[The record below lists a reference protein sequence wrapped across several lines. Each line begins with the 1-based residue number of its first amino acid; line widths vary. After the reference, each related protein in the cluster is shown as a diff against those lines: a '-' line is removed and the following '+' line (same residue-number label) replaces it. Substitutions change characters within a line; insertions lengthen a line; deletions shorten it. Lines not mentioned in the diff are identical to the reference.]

1 MKSVKSNLHYNII
14 FALALSFITVS
25 CGKDNTK
32 KDNASKNNVPNDVAK
47 KDTTKTALKKAL
59 TFYSSFDKGI
69 DADFSLGDPKLYTVP
84 SRKARDSA
92 QVGLHKKDISIAEGQ
107 GLKGD
112 ALLYSSS
119 NKGYIYYASKD
130 NIAYNNNDWN
140 GAVSFWLSLDPA
152 TDLEPGYCDPI
163 QITDVSYNDASIW
176 VDFTKENPRDFR
188 LGVIGDKTSWK
199 KDTTISDND
208 DSVFKNQLIPVS
220 KPPFA
225 KGTWT
230 HIFINFKSL
239 NTERGEASLYING
252 ELKGKRDDITDPFS
266 WELEKS
272 NIYLGLGYIG
282 LMDELSIF
290 NRNLTQ
296 QEISAL
302 FALENGVH
310 TLLK

>member
-1 MKSVKSNLHYNII
+1 MKSAQSSLYYSII
-14 FALALSFITVS
+14 FTLTLSFIAAS
-25 CGKDNTK
+25 CGKDKNK
-32 KDNASKNNVPNDVAK
+32 KDKTQNDVVK

-59 TFYSSFDKGI
+59 TFYASFDKGVQ
-69 DADFSLGDPKLYTVP
+69 ADFALGDPQLYTVP

-92 QVGLHKKDISIAEGQ
+92 QVGLYKKDISIAEGQ

-119 NKGYIYYASKD
+119 SKGYIYYASKD
-130 NIAYNNNDWN
+130 NIAYNKNDWN
-140 GAVSFWLSLDPA
+140 GAVSFWLNLDPA
-152 TDLEPGYCDPI
+152 TDLKPGYCDPI

-188 LGVIGDKTSWK
+188 LGVIGDKTAWK

-208 DSVFKNQLIPVS
+208 DPVFKNQLIPVS

-225 KGTWT
+225 EGTWT
-230 HIFINFKSL
+230 HIFINFENL
-239 NTERGEASLYING
+239 NTETGKASLYLNG
-252 ELKGKRDDITDPFS
+252 ELKGKRENITDPFT
-266 WELEKS
+266 WELDKS

-282 LMDELSIF
+282 LMDELSIY
-290 NRNLTQ
+290 NRHLTQ
-296 QEISAL
+296 KEINTL
-302 FALENGVH
+302 YTLENGVH

>member
-1 MKSVKSNLHYNII
+1 MKTIKPNLHYIV
-14 FALALSFITVS
+14 FLALALSFLVGS

-32 KDNASKNNVPNDVAK
+32 KDKTQKDIDKKN
-47 KDTTKTALKKAL
+47 TTNISLKEAL
-59 TFYSSFDKGI
+59 TFYASFDQGVQ
-69 DADFSLGDPKLYTVP
+69 ADFALGDPQLYTIP

-92 QVGLHKKDISIAEGQ
+92 QVGIHKKDISIAKNQ

-112 ALLYSSS
+112 ALLYGS
-119 NKGYIYYASKD
+119 NSKGYIYYVSKD
-130 NIAYNNNDWN
+130 NIAYNTENWN
-140 GAVSFWLSLDPA
+140 GAVSFWLNLDPA

-208 DSVFKNQLIPVS
+208 DPDFINQLLPVS

-225 KGTWT
+225 KGSWT
-230 HIFINFKSL
+230 HIFINFNGL
-239 NTERGEASLYING
+239 NTENAETSLYING
-252 ELKGKRDDITDPFS
+252 ILKGQRNGITDPFS
-266 WELEKS
+266 WELDKS

-282 LMDELSIF
+282 LMDELSIY

-296 QEISAL
+296 KEITTL
-302 FALENGVH
+302 YTLENGVH